1 MELVPGEGEGVPRR
15 DGQARARGVREAP
28 RDRDNLGRRGGR
40 LSGGGDRLGRRRR
53 GRSGARA
60 VAAGRGRDDEGDG
73 QEEAEEVG
81 GFGELFFFV
90 CEVFI
95 YSERWRGVE
104 RENKKDMKKKGSKEK
119 LRRPG

>member
-60 VAAGRGRDDEGDG
+60 FAAGRGRDDEGDG

-81 GFGELFFFV
+81 GFGELFFLFV
-90 CEVFI
+90 KYLFI
-95 YSERWRGVE
+95 RRGGGGL
-104 RENKKDMKKKGSKEK
+104 REKTKKT
-119 LRRPG
+119 